1 MPRRVCREDGRADGA
16 ERRSIREK
24 VASEIKEVKSKHP
37 RFRPSLAII
46 QQGERPDSTVYVR
59 MKQQAA
65 EAAGI
70 EFQHLKL
77 PDAWDEA
84 QVTREVQRLNDDPSV
99 HGLLVQLPLS
109 KAIGSAGERRI
120 TESVS
125 PQKDVDGFHAYNIG
139 LLSSRASEPLFA
151 PCTPAGA
158 MKLIEMS
165 GISISGKHAVVLGR
179 SDIVGSPVCSMLRR
193 KDATVTQCHSRT
205 QNLPGIVRPSSLLGL
220 YNVLTGWAAQNGGYR
235 RRCHW
240 LGVLCQGRMAQTR
253 LRRHRRRYQLHS
265 GLFEKVGAASRRRC
279 RILHRRTSRWSHHPG
294 AWRSRS
300 DDGRYADGQYAS
312 SG

>member
-1 MPRRVCREDGRADGA
+1 
-16 ERRSIREK
+16 
-24 VASEIKEVKSKHP
+24 
-37 RFRPSLAII
+37 
-46 QQGERPDSTVYVR
+46 

-77 PDAWDEA
+77 PESWDEA

-165 GISISGKHAVVLGR
+165 GVSIAGKHAVVLGR

-193 KDATVTQCHSRT
+193 KDATVTQCHSKT
-205 QNLPGIVRPSSLLGL
+205 QNLPEIVKTADIVVAAIGSAFFVKGEWLKPGCVVIDVGTNYIPDSTKKSGQRLVGDVEFSTAATIAGAITPVPGGVGPMTVAMLMDNTLRAAKRTWELGSKRAIKPL
-220 YNVLTGWAAQNGGYR
+220 KLERQANVPRCVGPLFLSWA
-235 RRCHW
+235 
-240 LGVLCQGRMAQTR
+240 V
-253 LRRHRRRYQLHS
+253 
-265 GLFEKVGAASRRRC
+265 
-279 RILHRRTSRWSHHPG
+279 
-294 AWRSRS
+294 
-300 DDGRYADGQYAS
+300 
-312 SG
+312 